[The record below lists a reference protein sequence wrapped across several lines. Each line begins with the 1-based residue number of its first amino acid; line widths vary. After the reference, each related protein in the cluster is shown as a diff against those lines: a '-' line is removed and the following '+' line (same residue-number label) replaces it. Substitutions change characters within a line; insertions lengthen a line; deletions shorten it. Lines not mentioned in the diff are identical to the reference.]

1 MRKMK
6 RRRRNDC
13 IRIKM
18 TNKIVVIT
26 AGRITTTIITLAI
39 HLAIVLNPN

>member
-18 TNKIVVIT
+18 TNKIVVIVIT
-26 AGRITTTIITLAI
+26 AGRITITLAI
-39 HLAIVLNPN
+39 LAIVLNPN